1 MIFRAQQF
9 ELYKADG
16 RTVCGIGVE
25 WTEARTFLEGALR
38 WLANAFFVLSV
49 FAGYGAFAL
58 SGAAG
63 AGASA
68 LWLTAAILLAVLG
81 WATMRASMNMA
92 GRVRWMEFR
101 QDGRMTASWD
111 QVVWKLRVEDFRNIE
126 AEQHRPNTTGNASEY
141 THGVRFITRHGK
153 TFRIAHNMTADDA
166 RQLAVVLTDAIES
179 VRVPPV
185 RPALSGQPAAVW

>member
-16 RTVCGIGVE
+16 RTMCGIGVE

-49 FAGYGAFAL
+49 FVGYGAFAL

-63 AGASA
+63 AGGSA

-92 GRVRWMEFR
+92 GRVRWMEFH
-101 QDGRMTASWD
+101 QDGRVTASWD
-111 QVVWKLRVEDFRNIE
+111 QTVWKLRVEDFRNIE
-126 AEQHRPNTTGNASEY
+126 AEQHKPNTTGNASEY
-141 THGVRFITRHGK
+141 THGVRLITRHGK
-153 TFRIAHNMTADDA
+153 TFRLAHNMTADDA
-166 RQLAVVLTDAIES
+166 RQLAVVLTDAIDS
-179 VRVPPV
+179 VRVSPV
-185 RPALSGQPAAVW
+185 RSTLNGQAAAVW